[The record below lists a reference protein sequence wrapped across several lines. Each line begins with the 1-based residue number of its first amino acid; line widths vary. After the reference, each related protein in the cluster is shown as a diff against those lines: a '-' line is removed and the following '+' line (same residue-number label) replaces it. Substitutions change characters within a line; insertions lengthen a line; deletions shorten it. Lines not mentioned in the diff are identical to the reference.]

1 MRKDIAGVCATLLL
15 VMLLTTQGAAQQPP
29 GAPPERTAPAPPQ
42 KTPRP
47 SPPSAGSPYCMFDG
61 KEYSIGAVLCVSRQ
75 MSQVCTAT
83 DERHNRP
90 WWSSG
95 QQLLCGIA
103 SPKPAE
109 ALAAPPARSP
119 ALPSMPNP
127 DLPKEAPAPSSAVP
141 SPPDADLPKSDLVPS
156 PDHSPE

>member
-15 VMLLTTQGAAQQPP
+15 LMLLTTQGAAQQPP
-29 GAPPERTAPAPPQ
+29 GAPPERTTPAPPQ

-83 DERHNRP
+83 DEQHNRP

-103 SPKPAE
+103 NPKPAE
-109 ALAAPPARSP
+109 ALVAPPARSP

-127 DLPKEAPAPSSAVP
+127 DLPKEAPAPSLAVP